1 MTILARTRTRGGQGG
16 SARRAG
22 RLISLSSALVLTAG
36 VLGTGVLGAAV
47 PAGAAGTA
55 GTVARA
61 AAGAVRPGTAAG
73 HRSGAVTAGGM
84 RYACAPVPLGDARC
98 FALFRPQTAV
108 NRALAAGIRS
118 QVSKPSGLTPRQI
131 ESAYRLPVSRN
142 PHQTVAVV
150 EAYNTPHLASW
161 LYIYRKYFGLPSCTV
176 RSGCLRV
183 VNQQGKAS
191 PLPGSA
197 VPLGWDVETSLDV
210 SMVSA
215 ACPHCHIL
223 VVEANT
229 QRFGDLAKAEDT
241 AARLGAAAISN
252 SYGGR
257 ENGFTFAYRHSYN
270 HPGHTIVVS
279 AGDSGFTAANFPAD
293 LATVTAVGGTELHK
307 AHNKRGWTED
317 TWFAGGSGCSAYVAK
332 PAWQH
337 DKHCPGR
344 TVADVSAVA
353 WNIPVYDSFEGGWLT
368 VGGTSVSSPLIAA
381 IYALAGNA
389 RTVRPGYVY
398 AHRRS
403 LFDITKG
410 SNSYFVTSQQACG
423 NDYLCV
429 AKKGYDAPTG
439 LGTPDG
445 TGSF

>member
-1 MTILARTRTRGGQGG
+1 MTILALTRTRGGQGG
-16 SARRAG
+16 SVPARRAG
-22 RLISLSSALVLTAG
+22 RLTSALSSVLVLTAG
-36 VLGTGVLGAAV
+36 VLGAGVLGATV
-47 PAGAAGTA
+47 PAGAA
-55 GTVARA
+55 ARA
-61 AAGAVRPGTAAG
+61 AAGAVRPGAAG
-73 HRSGAVTAGGM
+73 RPGAATAGGL
-84 RYACAPVPLGDARC
+84 RYACAPVPAGYARC
-98 FALFRPQTAV
+98 FAMFRPQTAV
-108 NRALAAGIRS
+108 NRALAAGLGS
-118 QVSKPSGLTPRQI
+118 KVSKPSGLTPRQI

-161 LYIYRKYFGLPSCTV
+161 LYTYRKHFRLPSCTV

-183 VNQQGKAS
+183 VNQRGKAS
-191 PLPGSA
+191 PRPASA

-210 SMVSA
+210 SMVSV

-229 QRFGDLAKAEDT
+229 QRFGDLAKAENT
-241 AARLGAAAISN
+241 AARLGATAISN

-257 ENGFTFAYRHSYN
+257 EDGFTFAYRHFYS
-270 HPGHTIVVS
+270 HRGHTIVAS

-353 WNIPVYDSFEGGWLT
+353 WNVPVYDSFYGGWIT
-368 VGGTSVSSPLIAA
+368 VGGTSISSPLIAG

-389 RTVRPGYVY
+389 RIVRPGYVY
-398 AHRRS
+398 AHPRS

-410 SNSYFVTSQQACG
+410 NNSAFVTSKQACG

-439 LGTPDG
+439 LGTPNG